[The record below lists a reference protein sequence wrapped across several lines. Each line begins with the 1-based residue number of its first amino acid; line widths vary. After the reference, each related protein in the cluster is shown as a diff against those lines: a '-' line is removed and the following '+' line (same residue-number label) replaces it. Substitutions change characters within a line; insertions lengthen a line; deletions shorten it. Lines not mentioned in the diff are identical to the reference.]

1 MNTAF
6 ADAFEAIQTTLGS
19 AAAATLKRGRD
30 TMQVMCASGVD
41 GMRAVD
47 ETGRIVGKGATVR
60 FKLANDFD
68 KPIAE
73 GDQVDLTRSGKTE
86 SMRVE
91 ARTDVV
97 GLVRLTLIAEYE

>member
-6 ADAFEAIQTTLGS
+6 ADAFDAIQTTLGN
-19 AAAATLKRGRD
+19 AAEATIKRGRE
-30 TMQVMCASGVD
+30 TMQVLCASGVD

-47 ETGRIVGKGATVR
+47 ETGRIIGKGATVR
-60 FKLANDFD
+60 FKASNDFT

-73 GDQVDLTRSGKTE
+73 GDVVTLTVNGVDTE
-86 SMRVE
+86 MRVE
-91 ARTDVV
+91 GRTDVA

>member
-6 ADAFEAIQTTLGS
+6 ANMFDAIQTTLGNV
-19 AAAATLKRGRD
+19 AEATLKRGRE
-30 TMQVMCASGVD
+30 TMQVTCASGVD

-47 ETGRIVGKGATVR
+47 ETGRIIGKGATVR
-60 FKLANDFD
+60 LKASNDFA

-73 GDQVDLTRSGKTE
+73 GDQVELTRGGKTE

-91 ARTDVV
+91 GRTDVA

>member
-6 ADAFEAIQTTLGS
+6 AQAFDAIQTTLGN
-19 AAAATLKRGRD
+19 AAEATLKRGRD

-47 ETGRIVGKGATVR
+47 ETGRIIGKGATAR
-60 FKLANDFD
+60 FKASNDFA

-73 GDQVDLTRSGKTE
+73 GDQVDLTRGGKTE

-91 ARTDVV
+91 GRTDVA
-97 GLVRLTLIAEYE
+97 GLVRLTLIAEFE

>member
-6 ADAFEAIQTTLGS
+6 AQAFEAIQTTLGN
-19 AAAATLKRGRD
+19 AAEATLKRGRD
-30 TMQVMCASGVD
+30 MVQVMCASGVD

-47 ETGRIVGKGATVR
+47 ETGRIIGKSATAR
-60 FKLANDFD
+60 FKLTNDFS
-68 KPIAE
+68 KPITE
-73 GDQVDLTRSGKTE
+73 GDQVDLTRNGKTE

-91 ARTDVV
+91 GRTDVA